1 MAYEW
6 LAFSLILLAIWLAI
20 FLAMPAARKR
30 ILWASLLTAPFGL
43 TEPLFVPEYWNPMSL
58 FDLARTT
65 GFDIESIIFSFAF
78 GGIGIILYSS
88 IVHKREVKV
97 NKEQIHKPRHRFHNL
112 AVAFPVVVFLLLY
125 FTTNINPI
133 YTASISML
141 GGGIATLL
149 CRPDLKKNVLA
160 GGILFAGFYFVF
172 FEVINLIFPYF
183 VNVWNFSAISGIKI
197 LGVPLEEVTFG
208 FTFGMMW
215 SSVYEHIAWRKL
227 IKV

>member
-1 MAYEW
+1 MTHEW
-6 LAFSLILLAIWLAI
+6 IAFSLILLAIWLAI

-43 TEPLFVPEYWNPMSL
+43 TEPLFVPEYWIPPSL

-78 GGIGIILYSS
+78 GGIGVALYNLAFQQRDKSVSKEEMHSS
-88 IVHKREVKV
+88 
-97 NKEQIHKPRHRFHNL
+97 RHRFHKIAIASPAIIFL
-112 AVAFPVVVFLLLY
+112 ALY
-125 FTTNINPI
+125 FSTNLNPI
-133 YTASISML
+133 YTSSIAMFA
-141 GGGIATLL
+141 GGIATLL

-172 FEVINLIFPYF
+172 FEIINLIFPYF

-197 LGVPLEEVTFG
+197 LGVPLEEVMFG